1 MDWERIILVFT
12 DILLPLAA
20 GYFLK
25 IHTLLPQKACDW
37 LIRFNVI
44 VMVTLLTLMSFWV
57 LPLSAQLLWLPII
70 GILITAVPGFIGA
83 KCFADR
89 FDNELDRGAFVISA
103 MLSNIG
109 TIGGLCAFILYGEE
123 GFAYVQ
129 LVAAPQ
135 NILMVAAAFPMA
147 KYYYEKHQ
155 ATTKQAKLRL
165 SFREMFITWNQVGIL
180 GMVAG
185 MLLQLYGIERPLVL
199 GVLFHNLVH
208 VLAWVSLLPVGYL
221 IDFSRARFYYRQVVS
236 MLWLRFVIVPA
247 SFYLLFKLLFTDQ
260 VLLGSLLILA
270 ATPAA
275 INSVITAQ
283 LYKLNVDI
291 TIAAFLLT
299 TVVFVLLVFP
309 LFFFYIHFGGSL

>member
-1 MDWERIILVFT
+1 MDWERILLVFT

-20 GYFLK
+20 GYLLK
-25 IHTLLPQKACDW
+25 IHNLMPQKA
-37 LIRFNVI
+37 
-44 VMVTLLTLMSFWV
+44 
-57 LPLSAQLLWLPII
+57 
-70 GILITAVPGFIGA
+70 VPGVIGA
-83 KCFADR
+83 RCFAGQ
-89 FDNELDRGAFVISA
+89 FDNELDRGAYVISA

-147 KYYYEKHQ
+147 KYYYEKHH
-155 ATTKQAKLRL
+155 AAKRQAKLQL

-180 GMVAG
+180 GMAAG
-185 MLLQLYGIERPLVL
+185 ILLQVFGVSRPPAL
-199 GVLFHNLVH
+199 GLLFHNLVH
-208 VLAWVSLLPVGYL
+208 VLAWVSLLPVGFL
-221 IDFSRARFYYRQVVS
+221 IDFGRARFYYRKVIS
-236 MLWLRFVIVPA
+236 MLWLRFVIVPVL
-247 SFYLLFKLLFTDQ
+247 FYLLFKLLFTDQ
-260 VLLGSLLILA
+260 VLLGSLLLMA

-291 TIAAFLLT
+291 TIASFLLT
-299 TVVFVLLVFP
+299 TVVFVLVVFP
-309 LFFFYIHFGGSL
+309 LFFFYIHFGGRL

>member
-1 MDWERIILVFT
+1 MDWERILLVFT

-20 GYFLK
+20 GYLLK
-25 IHTLLPQKACDW
+25 IHNLMPQKACDW
-37 LIRFNVI
+37 LIRFNVV
-44 VMVTLLTLMSFWV
+44 VMVTVLTLMSFWV
-57 LPLSAQLLWLPII
+57 LPLSAQLLWLQ
-70 GILITAVPGFIGA
+70 
-83 KCFADR
+83 
-89 FDNELDRGAFVISA
+89 FDNELDRGAYVISA

-147 KYYYEKHQ
+147 KYYYEKHH
-155 ATTKQAKLRL
+155 AAKRQAKLQL

-180 GMVAG
+180 GMAAG
-185 MLLQLYGIERPLVL
+185 ILLQVFGVSRPPAL
-199 GVLFHNLVH
+199 GLLFHNLVH
-208 VLAWVSLLPVGYL
+208 VLAWVSLLPVGFL
-221 IDFSRARFYYRQVVS
+221 IDFGRARFYYRKVIS
-236 MLWLRFVIVPA
+236 MLWLRFVIVPVL
-247 SFYLLFKLLFTDQ
+247 FYLLFKLLFTDQ
-260 VLLGSLLILA
+260 VLLGSLLLMA

-291 TIAAFLLT
+291 TIASFLLT
-299 TVVFVLLVFP
+299 TVVFVLVVFP
-309 LFFFYIHFGGSL
+309 LFFFYIHFGGRL

>member
-1 MDWERIILVFT
+1 MDWERILLVFT

-25 IHTLLPQKACDW
+25 THELLTQKACNW
-37 LIRFNVI
+37 LIRFNVV
-44 VMVTLLTLMSFWV
+44 VMVTVMTLMSFWV
-57 LPLSAQLLWLPII
+57 LPLSAKLFWLPVI
-70 GILITAVPGFIGA
+70 GVLITAVPGLIGA
-83 KCFADR
+83 RWFAGR
-89 FDNELDRGAFVISA
+89 FDNELDRGACVISA

-109 TIGGLCAFILYGEE
+109 TVGGLCAFILYGEE

-155 ATTKQAKLRL
+155 AAAKQAKLKL

-180 GMVAG
+180 GMAAG
-185 MLLQLYGIERPLVL
+185 ILLQASGVERPAVL
-199 GVLFHNLVH
+199 GTLFHNLVH
-208 VLAWVSLLPVGYL
+208 VLAWISLLPVGYL
-221 IDFSRARFYYRQVVS
+221 IDFYRARFYYRKVTD
-236 MLWLRFVIVPA
+236 MIWLRFVIVPA
-247 SFYLLFKLLFTDQ
+247 LFYLLFKVLFTDQ
-260 VLLGSLLILA
+260 VLLGSLLVMA
-270 ATPAA
+270 AAPAA

-291 TIAAFLLT
+291 TIAAFILT
-299 TVVFVLLVFP
+299 TVVFVLVVFP
-309 LFFFYIHFGGSL
+309 LFFFYIHLGGQL